1 MQSYPPTSTGVELPL
16 YEDNTIYIHTHMYN
30 RVDEVARGFHRLFTT
45 EEKTRGPR
53 PPHVS
58 AQHKMQRCVTA
69 DAKGQY
75 GAWDERWIKAQ
86 SCSNAVTSSRHLA
99 SHKLGRALRMGIACG
114 RFVPSPGETLLPA
127 VPERTELNR
136 LCV

>member
-16 YEDNTIYIHTHMYN
+16 YEDNTIHIYLYIYICICTHMYN
-30 RVDEVARGFHRLFTT
+30 RVDEVARGFHGLLTT
-45 EEKTRGPR
+45 EEKTCGPR

-58 AQHKMQRCVTA
+58 AQHKAQHCVTA

-86 SCSNAVTSSRHLA
+86 SCSDAVTSSRHLA
-99 SHKLGRALRMGIACG
+99 PHQPGRALRTGTACG
-114 RFVPSPGETLLPA
+114 RFVPSRGETCSA
-127 VPERTELNR
+127 
-136 LCV
+136 